1 MDIESWSE
9 RCDEAIKRGD
19 DGMPSTTTWAA
30 GFLLRKGQSR
40 EELGKWLTNRAVPWK
55 RRRRTVRLA
64 SHNRNV
70 SVWKVAIQDQ
80 EEANKR
86 V

>member
-1 MDIESWSE
+1 ML
-9 RCDEAIKRGD
+9 
-19 DGMPSTTTWAA
+19 STTTWAA

-40 EELGKWLTNRAVPWK
+40 EALGKWLTNTRITAVEEK
-55 RRRRTVRLA
+55 KKNLA

-80 EEANKR
+80 LRKR
-86 V
+86 PTLS